1 MRSLRSSIS
10 LAVVCCAPLLIFVG
24 GPVASGGQAH
34 PHNAIQGYGHQ
45 AWQAS
50 EGLPQDS
57 VQTILQTRDGF
68 LWVGT
73 ERGLARFDGLHF
85 DVFKNA
91 NAGGIKINYIEVL
104 YESRDATLWIGTRGS
119 GLIGMK
125 DGKFAVYPTANVSGG
140 EDVKSIQQDRD
151 GSMWIGFKSG
161 GLGHLADGKLTV
173 LTTKQGLSSNKIGA
187 LLSAADGT
195 LWVAT
200 DDGGLDHWDG
210 QRFIVF
216 NTKNGLPSDSI
227 SSLFEDA
234 DGALW
239 IGTNRGLARLKSGRF
254 TLYNIKNGLSSVA
267 VLSLQGDRDGNLWI
281 GTDGGGLN
289 CLKNGAIRIF
299 NSEMG
304 LTNNVVLSIAEDA
317 EGSIWIGTDGGGLDQ
332 LRKVSFNTYGR
343 ESGLSDDYVRTVIG
357 DGAGGLW
364 TGTNGGL
371 SHWRDGKF
379 SNFIARSG
387 LKNNVVRSLYLD
399 HEKALWIGTDGGG
412 ASRMKDGKFTLFG
425 TKSGW
430 PSNVIMGFAEDVKN
444 HLWIGTIDGLVE
456 MDGSAERTYTTRDGL
471 SSNVILDVVAT
482 PDGFLWI
489 GTSHGLTRLSA
500 SKFLTYNARNGFTD
514 EAVSAVYEDSK
525 GTLWIGTEGDGLFRL
540 KNERFSQYTTKD
552 GLTDDVIPEIIESD
566 EGDLWLP
573 SNRGISR
580 ISKEELDG
588 FADGKIT
595 RVHAHEYGVANG
607 MKTSICT
614 SGGRPSAWKGQDGN
628 LYFATIKGLARVD
641 PAHLLVNPLPPPAV
655 IETLVA
661 NGRSIVPQ
669 NGLRVPPGKGD
680 LEIHFAG
687 LSFDESKK
695 VQFRYQLSGFDAG
708 WVDAGTR
715 AVAYYTNIPPGDYT
729 FRVIACNRDGVCDP
743 HETALALSLQPH
755 FYQTHLFYVL
765 CALAAGI
772 CGWGMYRSR
781 VHRINE
787 QKSQLSVLVDQRTA
801 ELRGEILQREHTEA
815 ELKRAKLTAEA
826 ANEAKSTFLATMSH
840 EIRTPMNGILGMTE
854 LVLDTGLTPEQRE
867 HLGLVRL
874 SAESLLSIINDILD
888 FSKIEAGKL
897 DLESIPFDLRE
908 SLGETMKAV
917 SYRAHQKGLELIY
930 EVQPDV
936 PEALLGDPG
945 RIRQILVNLIGNAIK
960 FTDSGEIFVG
970 IEEESQTSNSTS
982 LHFSVKDTGV
992 GIPVEKQ
999 KTIFE
1004 AFSQADGSMA
1014 RKYGGTGLGLAICT
1028 RLVKMMGGNCWVE
1041 SQTGQGSTFH
1051 FTVQLATQGTTCA
1064 RPAFLQPEQL
1074 RDLHALIV
1082 DDNTTTRR
1090 VLYAML
1096 SRWGMKP
1103 TAVECGQSALKVLEM
1118 AKSFGHRFPLVVIDG
1133 QMPGMDGFALAQ
1145 EIQKDPDLVGA
1156 TIMMLTSAGHLGD
1169 AARCRQLGISAYL
1182 VKPIRQGELLD
1193 AICSVL
1199 NEATKK
1205 RSVPLVT
1212 RHTLREIKKR
1222 LRVLL
1227 AEDNAVNQMLAVRL
1241 LEKRGYT
1248 VTVAANGRDAV
1259 ALFEK
1264 ESFDVILM
1272 DIQMPEMDGLEATAE
1287 IRVRE
1292 KFKGGHI
1299 PIIAMTAHSLVGD
1312 KERCLTAGMDGYV
1325 SKPIR
1330 THQLFAAIE
1339 GSFAKEAETD
1349 PSAPPR
1355 KAEEITAQERQLFR
1369 AEPKTKS

>member
-1 MRSLRSSIS
+1 MRSLKFSIS
-10 LAVVCCAPLLIFVG
+10 IANVCFLLLIFAR

-34 PHNAIQGYGHQ
+34 PHNAIQGYSHHE
-45 AWQAS
+45 WQAL

-85 DVFKNA
+85 DVFKSM

-104 YESRDATLWIGTRGS
+104 YESRDATLWIGTRDN
-119 GLIGMK
+119 GLIRMK
-125 DGKFAVYPTANVSGG
+125 NGKFVVYPTASVSGG
-140 EDVKSIQQDRD
+140 EDVTSIQQDRD

-161 GLGHLADGKLTV
+161 GLGHLTDGKLTV
-173 LTTKQGLSSNKIGA
+173 LTTKQGLSSNTISA

-200 DDGGLDHWDG
+200 DGGGLDHWDG
-210 QRFIVF
+210 RRFIVF
-216 NTKNGLPSDSI
+216 DTKNGLPSDSI

-239 IGTNRGLARLKSGRF
+239 IGTNRGLARLKSGEF
-254 TLYNIKNGLSSVA
+254 TLYATKNGLSSAA
-267 VLSLQGDRDGNLWI
+267 VLSLHGDRDGNLWI

-317 EGSIWIGTDGGGLDQ
+317 EGSIWIGTDGGGLEQ

-357 DGAGGLW
+357 DGASGLW

-371 SHWRDGKF
+371 SHWRNGKF
-379 SNFIARSG
+379 SNFIGRSA
-387 LKNNVVRSLYLD
+387 LKNNVVRSLFLD

-412 ASRMKDGKFTLFG
+412 ASRLKDGKFTFFG
-425 TKSGW
+425 SKTGW
-430 PSNVIMGFAEDVKN
+430 PSNVIMGFAEDVNN
-444 HLWIGTIDGLVE
+444 HLWVGTINGLVE
-456 MDGSAERTYTTRDGL
+456 IAGSTERTYTTRDGL

-500 SKFLTYNARNGFTD
+500 SKFLTYDARNGFTD

-540 KNERFSQYTTKD
+540 KNEKFSQYTTKD
-552 GLTDDVIPEIIESD
+552 GLTDDVISEIIESD

-580 ISKEELDG
+580 ISKAELED
-588 FADGKIT
+588 FADGKIH
-595 RVHAHEYGVANG
+595 RVRAHEYGVANG

-614 SGGRPSAWKGQDGN
+614 SGGRPSGWKAQDGS

-641 PAHLLVNPLPPPAV
+641 PAHLQVNHLPPPAV
-655 IETLVA
+655 IESLLA
-661 NGRSIVPQ
+661 DGRSIVPQ
-669 NGLRVPPGKGD
+669 NGLSLLPGKGD

-687 LSFDESKK
+687 LSFDEPKN
-695 VQFRYQLSGFDAG
+695 VQFRYQLSGFDAD

-715 AVAYYTNIPPGDYT
+715 RVAYYTNIPPGEYT

-755 FYQTHLFYVL
+755 FYQTLLFYVL
-765 CALAAGI
+765 CTLAASI
-772 CGWGMYRSR
+772 CGWGMYRS
-781 VHRINE
+781 HIQRINE

-815 ELKRAKLTAEA
+815 ELKGAKLTAEA

-854 LVLDTGLTPEQRE
+854 LVLDTELTAEQRDS
-867 HLGLVRL
+867 LGLVKM

-897 DLESIPFDLRE
+897 DLESIPFEMRE
-908 SLGETMKAV
+908 SLGETMKAL
-917 SYRAHQKGLELIY
+917 SYRAHQRGLELIY

-936 PEALLGDPG
+936 PETLVGDPG
-945 RIRQILVNLIGNAIK
+945 RIRQIVVNLVGNSIK
-960 FTDSGEIFVG
+960 FTERGEILVSV
-970 IEEESQTSNSTS
+970 EKESETPDSVR
-982 LHFSVKDTGV
+982 LHFAIKDTGV
-992 GIPVEKQ
+992 GIPADKQ
-999 KTIFE
+999 SKIFE
-1004 AFSQADGSMA
+1004 AFSQVDGSMA
-1014 RKYGGTGLGLAICT
+1014 RVYGGTGLGLTICT
-1028 RLVKMMGGNCWVE
+1028 RLVDMMDGRIWVE
-1041 SQTGQGSTFH
+1041 SELGKGSTFH
-1051 FTVQLATQGTTCA
+1051 FVIALAVQQGSPSRPSHLEPA
-1064 RPAFLQPEQL
+1064 RL
-1074 RDLHALIV
+1074 RNLHALIV
-1082 DDNTTTRR
+1082 DDNFTNRR
-1090 VLYAML
+1090 VLHGIL

-1103 TAVECGQSALKVLEM
+1103 TAVDGGPAALQAIEV
-1118 AKSFGHRFPLVVIDG
+1118 AKNAGYPFPLILLDG
-1133 QMPGMDGFALAQ
+1133 QMPEMDGFTLA
-1145 EIQKDPDLVGA
+1145 EHIHKDPELVNA

-1169 AARCRQLGISAYL
+1169 AARCRELGISAYL

-1193 AICSVL
+1193 AICKVL
-1199 NEATKK
+1199 DGTAQKQPE
-1205 RSVPLVT
+1205 SLVT
-1212 RHTLREIKKR
+1212 RHTLREERNRIR
-1222 LRVLL
+1222 ILL
-1227 AEDNAVNQMLAVRL
+1227 AEDNVINQTLAVRL
-1241 LEKRGYT
+1241 LEKRGYS
-1248 VTVAANGRDAV
+1248 VTVVPDGQAAVEAFQTGG
-1259 ALFEK
+1259 FEL
-1264 ESFDVILM
+1264 VLM
-1272 DIQMPEMDGLEATAE
+1272 DIQMPRMDGFEATAA
-1287 IRVRE
+1287 IRERE
-1292 KFKGGHI
+1292 KLTGGHV
-1299 PIIAMTAHSLVGD
+1299 PIVAMTAHALIGD
-1312 KERCLTAGMDGYV
+1312 QERCIASGMDGYV

-1330 THQLFAAIE
+1330 TSEMFATIE
-1339 GSFAKEAETD
+1339 AMLGNKLRPESGKLAK
-1349 PSAPPR
+1349 SLR
-1355 KAEEITAQERQLFR
+1355 SLIKL
-1369 AEPKTKS
+1369 